1 MSESI
6 IRPGSNFKEAV
17 CIDAMRI
24 FDSCSSQDC
33 LEDVEFTFSEE
44 DQILLNSAAYIK
56 TTSIDV
62 TDVNFAISPVAFNQ
76 GFYSVDVTYNF
87 RAQIEVFDGENNPPT
102 VIYGNALFTKK
113 VILYGSDGG
122 TQRFSSDAGQLTS
135 PETPVTG
142 CGCCR
147 SLCTLPTASVSLVE
161 PMCLDTKLTAA
172 DPETGDRSV
181 LVTIGLF
188 AIISLARPVPLMVP
202 VYDHCIPGKECTSS
216 SGTPCEMFEQ
226 IDFPTAE
233 FFPRGLEGN
242 CCMNNCEQNSK
253 NNES

>member
-1 MSESI
+1 MSETI
-6 IRPGSNFKEAV
+6 NRPNGSFKEAV

-24 FDSCSSQDC
+24 YDSCSAQDC
-33 LEDVEFTFSEE
+33 LEDVAFTFSEE
-44 DQILLNSAAYIK
+44 DQITLNDAAYIK
-56 TTSIDV
+56 TQSIDV
-62 TDVNFAISPVAFNQ
+62 TDINFAISPVAFNQ

-87 RAQIEVFDGENNPPT
+87 RGQIEVFDGENTPPV

-122 TQRFSSDAGQLTS
+122 TQRFVSNTGLVTTQ
-135 PETPVTG
+135 ETPTTG
-142 CGCCR
+142 CACCK

-172 DPETGDRSV
+172 DPDTGERGV

-188 AIISLARPVPLMVP
+188 AIISLARAVPLMIP
-202 VYDHCIPGKECTSS
+202 VYDYCVPGKECTST

-226 IDFPTAE
+226 IDFPTNE
-233 FFPRGLEGN
+233 FFPRGIDSCG
-242 CCMNNCEQNSK
+242 CMRNDEISRK
-253 NNES
+253 NES

>member
-1 MSESI
+1 MSETI
-6 IRPGSNFKEAV
+6 NRANGSFKEAV

-24 FDSCSSQDC
+24 YDSCSAQDC
-33 LEDVEFTFSEE
+33 LEDVEFIFSEE
-44 DQILLNSAAYIK
+44 DQQLLNEAAYIK
-56 TTSIDV
+56 TQSIDV
-62 TDVNFAISPVAFNQ
+62 TDVNFSISPVAFNQ

-87 RAQIEVFDGENNPPT
+87 RTQTEVFNGENTPPV

-122 TQRFSSDAGQLTS
+122 TQRFVSDSGMVTT
-135 PETPVTG
+135 PENQTTG
-142 CGCCR
+142 CACCK

-172 DPETGDRSV
+172 DTDTGERSV

-188 AIISLARPVPLMVP
+188 AIISLARAVPLMIP
-202 VYDHCIPGKECTSS
+202 VYDYCVPGKECTST

-226 IDFPTAE
+226 IDFPTNE
-233 FFPRGLEGN
+233 FFPRGLDTSS
-242 CCMNNCEQNSK
+242 CMNRAERMETK
-253 NNES
+253 ES

>member
-1 MSESI
+1 MSETI
-6 IRPGSNFKEAV
+6 NRANGSFKEAV

-24 FDSCSSQDC
+24 YDSCSSQDC
-33 LEDVEFTFSEE
+33 LEDVEFIFSEE
-44 DQILLNSAAYIK
+44 DQQLLNEAAYIK
-56 TTSIDV
+56 TQSIDV
-62 TDVNFAISPVAFNQ
+62 TDVNFSISPVAFNQ

-87 RAQIEVFDGENNPPT
+87 RTQTEVFNGENIPPV

-122 TQRFSSDAGQLTS
+122 TQRFVSDSGMVTT
-135 PETPVTG
+135 PETQTTG
-142 CGCCR
+142 CACCK

-172 DPETGDRSV
+172 DPDTGERSV

-188 AIISLARPVPLMVP
+188 AIISLARAVPLMIP
-202 VYDHCIPGKECTSS
+202 VYDYCVPGKECTST

-226 IDFPTAE
+226 IDFPTNE
-233 FFPRGLEGN
+233 FFPRGLDTSS
-242 CCMNNCEQNSK
+242 CMNRAERMETK
-253 NNES
+253 ES